1 MYQRIALLILLI
13 IFAQGCVTQKR
24 CLKRF
29 PPATDT
35 TTTIVIRDSVV
46 YRDTIIYVAIPGRVI
61 VDSVIIPCPPPLP
74 TYIPDT
80 AKVETDYATAK
91 AWWSYPVIKVELNQ
105 KPLNLS
111 FKLDSALRDAYHW
124 KSEYE
129 RVTQVIKEK
138 YVPKWIT
145 FFAITGGV
153 LIALIIGITL
163 VKFKLI

>member
-1 MYQRIALLILLI
+1 MKSSYLILLI
-13 IFAQGCVTQKR
+13 ILSQGCVTQKR
-24 CLKRF
+24 CAKRF
-29 PPATDT
+29 PPVADT
-35 TTTIVIRDSVV
+35 IQYVTVKDSIV
-46 YRDTIIYVAIPGRVI
+46 YRDTVIYVSVPGRVI
-61 VDSVIIPCPPPLP
+61 IDSIIIPCPPPP
-74 TYIPDT
+74 PEYIPDT
-80 AKVETDYATAK
+80 ARAETEFATAK
-91 AWWSYPVIKVELNQ
+91 AWWSYPVIQLELNQ

-111 FKLDSALRDAYHW
+111 FKLDSVIKDAYHW

-129 RVTQVIKEK
+129 RVTKVIKEK